1 MSPLRRST
9 RSLLAC
15 SAVAGLL
22 TACPASGPPRELAP
36 SATSAAGPAGD
47 SAAGSGDSR
56 ADRTSASSVPSAVYF
71 GDLHVHTALSADAFI
86 LGTRASIDDAYRYA
100 KGGSIDHVSGTPI
113 QAKRALDFLAV
124 TDHAE
129 YLGLAER
136 LLDPASVGTG
146 PTGDVVEGLSK
157 VFALMT
163 ETIQDATPHPAWI
176 DAARS
181 TSAWHETIA
190 AANRHDDPGRFTTL
204 LGFEWSA
211 TPGGRN
217 LHRNVI
223 IEPGAAVPERAFSV
237 FDAPTPEGLW
247 AWMDEQRARGVRLL
261 AIPHNSNLSD
271 GAMFARTDSAGR
283 PIGSALAE
291 SRARNEPLV
300 EVTQIKGTSE
310 THPLLSPEDE
320 HAGFEIW
327 SSRVAVDGEDPNVAV
342 AGSYVR
348 DALETG
354 LELEAASGFNPYR
367 FGLIGSTDSHSAS
380 SPVEEDNYSGKGVQ
394 DTSARMRLE
403 TTPIPESVQAWGAS
417 GLAAVWA
424 RQNTRSEIFAALAR
438 KETYATTGTRITL
451 RFFGG
456 WSFDGT
462 QLAAPDWIEQA
473 YATGA
478 AMGGVLGEKPADAM
492 APTFLVS
499 AQRDPESAKLD
510 RIQIVKGWIEGTEAR
525 EAVFDAVVA
534 PQDGASSLAGVWT
547 DPAFDPAAEAFY
559 YVRVL
564 EEPTPRWSTL
574 DAERLGIAPL
584 AHRPRMIQE
593 RAFSSPIWYS
603 ASAPITPRE

>member
-1 MSPLRRST
+1 MDAHHRST
-9 RSLLAC
+9 RFPFAI
-15 SAVAGLL
+15 AAAGLLL
-22 TACPASGPPRELAP
+22 TACPSAPPPREP
-36 SATSAAGPAGD
+36 TSSAEAAAAAAGAG
-47 SAAGSGDSR
+47 
-56 ADRTSASSVPSAVYF
+56 ASSVPSAVFF
-71 GDLHVHTALSADAFI
+71 GDLHVHTGLSADAYI

-100 KGGSIDHVSGTPI
+100 KGEAIDHVSGTPI

-136 LLDPASVGTG
+136 LLDPATIGAG
-146 PTGDVVEGLSK
+146 PAGDFVAGLSK

-163 ETIQDATPHPAWI
+163 ETIQDATPHPAWV
-176 DAARS
+176 DAERS
-181 TSAWHETIA
+181 TGAWQETIA
-190 AANRHDDPGRFTTL
+190 AANRHDAPGRFTTL

-211 TPGGRN
+211 TPEGRN

-223 IEPGAAVPERAFSV
+223 IDPGAAIPERAFSV

-247 AWMDEQRARGVRLL
+247 AWMEAQRARGVRLL

-271 GAMFARTDSAGR
+271 GAMFARTDSQGR
-283 PIGSALAE
+283 PIDAE
-291 SRARNEPLV
+291 MAERRARNEPLV

-320 HAGFEIW
+320 YAGFEIW

-354 LELEAASGFNPYR
+354 LELEAAIGSNPYR

-403 TTPIPESVQAWGAS
+403 TTPIPDSVQSWGAS

-424 RQNTRSEIFAALAR
+424 RENSRHEIFAALER
-438 KETYATTGTRITL
+438 RETYATTGTRITL

-456 WSFDGT
+456 WAFGSDS
-462 QLAAPDWIEQA
+462 LAASDWIEGA
-473 YATGA
+473 YASGVP
-478 AMGGVLGEKPADAM
+478 MGGVLAAQPAPEA
-492 APTFLVS
+492 APSPGAPSFLVS
-499 AQRDPESAKLD
+499 AQQDPEGAKLD
-510 RIQIVKGWIEGTEAR
+510 RLQIVKGWTEGGKAR
-525 EAVFDAVVA
+525 EAVIDVRVA
-534 PQDGASSLAGVWT
+534 PGGGAARLEAVWT
-547 DPAFDPAAEAFY
+547 DPDFDPGAESFY

-564 EEPTPRWSTL
+564 ERPTPRWSTL
-574 DAERLGIAPL
+574 DAERLGLPPL
-584 AHRPRMIQE
+584 ANRPQTIQE

-603 ASAPITPRE
+603 PSAGTPNARRG